1 MQNRDNRLAMNEWQT
16 TSSEIVYESPWI
28 KVYRDEVLNQNGD
41 PLTYSYMAL
50 QNSTVFVVACDPEG
64 KILIQSVFR
73 YPLRKRFWEIPAGY
87 VNPNE
92 EPLKAAKRELLEEAG
107 LVSDEWIS
115 LGLIYQ
121 ITGTGN
127 VPLEAFWAKNVTKAA
142 DATDKD
148 EDIENR
154 VFKSLSE
161 LENMIKKEELIDSPV
176 LAALYMAKLQGL

>member
-1 MQNRDNRLAMNEWQT
+1 MADWQT

-41 PLTYSYMAL
+41 PLTYSYMTL
-50 QNSTVFVVACDPEG
+50 QNPTVFVVAADAEG

-73 YPLRKRFWEIPAGY
+73 YPLRKRFWEIPAGFI
-87 VNPNE
+87 NPNE
-92 EPLKAAKRELLEEAG
+92 EPLAAAKRELMEEAG
-107 LVSDEWIS
+107 LASSDWVS
-115 LGLIYQ
+115 LGRIYQ

-127 VPLEAFWAKNVTKAA
+127 VPLEAFLAKNVTKAI

-148 EDIENR
+148 EDIGSR

-161 LENMIKKEELIDSPV
+161 LEDMIKKGDLIDSPV
-176 LAALYMAKLQGL
+176 IAALYMAKLQGL